1 MKRTIRHGPII
12 LRPHSRVIRHA
23 LWAGR
28 HGSGLYWPSPPGAIR
43 GWRSPGA
50 TASTLRLGVLKFG
63 YQPSE
68 NLGPRTSQ
76 LYQEGGRF
84 MAKQLAYDA
93 DARQALKRGVDKVAD
108 AVRITIG
115 PKGRNVV
122 LDKKFGSPTITND
135 GVTIAKEI
143 ELEDP
148 FENMGA
154 QLVKEVAS
162 KTNDIAGDGTTTS
175 VVLAAAIIGEGLRNV
190 TAGANPI
197 ALKVGIQKAVD
208 EVVKAIK
215 EQSVQISER
224 EKIAQ
229 VATIS
234 AADPTIGEM
243 IANAMAKVGKDGV
256 ITVEESK
263 GIEDELKLV
272 DGMQFDKGYI
282 SAYMVTDTT
291 RMEATIEDPYI
302 LITEKK
308 ISAVADLL
316 PVLEKVVQSGR
327 PLLIIAEDVEGEA
340 LATLIVNK
348 LRGTFTAVAV
358 KAPGFG
364 DRRKAMLQDIAIL
377 TGGQVISEELGL
389 KLDAVRL
396 DQLGKARKVNITK
409 DDTTIV
415 EGGGKQDDIKG
426 RINQI
431 KAEIEK
437 STSDWDKEK
446 LQERLAKL
454 AGGVAVIKVGAATET
469 ELKEKKHRMEDAV
482 SATRAAVEEGIV
494 PGGGAVLVHS
504 IKALDKLKLEGD
516 EATGLQLVR
525 RALEE
530 PLRQIVNNGG
540 WEGSVVVEKVKS
552 LARGMGFDA
561 NKGEYVDM
569 VKAGIIDPTKVTRS
583 ALQNAASIAAML
595 LTTEALVSD
604 IPEKKAPAPAPSM
617 PDY

>member
-1 MKRTIRHGPII
+1 
-12 LRPHSRVIRHA
+12 
-23 LWAGR
+23 
-28 HGSGLYWPSPPGAIR
+28 
-43 GWRSPGA
+43 
-50 TASTLRLGVLKFG
+50 
-63 YQPSE
+63 
-68 NLGPRTSQ
+68 
-76 LYQEGGRF
+76 

-93 DARQALKRGVDKVAD
+93 EARSALKRGVDKVAD

-175 VVLAAAIIGEGLRNV
+175 VVLAAAIIGDGLRNV
-190 TAGANPI
+190 TAGANPML
-197 ALKVGIQKAVD
+197 LKSGIQKAVD

-215 EQSVQISER
+215 EQSVQISDR

-229 VATIS
+229 VASIS
-234 AADPTIGEM
+234 AADPAIGEKV
-243 IANAMAKVGKDGV
+243 ADAMEKVGKDGV

-377 TGGQVISEELGL
+377 TGGQVIS
-389 KLDAVRL
+389 
-396 DQLGKARKVNITK
+396 
-409 DDTTIV
+409 
-415 EGGGKQDDIKG
+415 
-426 RINQI
+426 
-431 KAEIEK
+431 
-437 STSDWDKEK
+437 
-446 LQERLAKL
+446 
-454 AGGVAVIKVGAATET
+454 
-469 ELKEKKHRMEDAV
+469 
-482 SATRAAVEEGIV
+482 
-494 PGGGAVLVHS
+494 
-504 IKALDKLKLEGD
+504 D
-516 EATGLQLVR
+516 ELVR

-530 PLRQIVNNGG
+530 PLRQIVNNAG
-540 WEGSVVVEKVKS
+540 WEGSVVVEKVKG
-552 LARGMGFDA
+552 LPKGQGFDA
-561 NKGEYVDM
+561 NKGEYTDM
-569 VKAGIIDPTKVTRS
+569 LKAGIVDPTKVTRS

-604 IPEKKAPAPAPSM
+604 IPEKKKEAPAPSM

>member
-1 MKRTIRHGPII
+1 
-12 LRPHSRVIRHA
+12 
-23 LWAGR
+23 
-28 HGSGLYWPSPPGAIR
+28 
-43 GWRSPGA
+43 
-50 TASTLRLGVLKFG
+50 
-63 YQPSE
+63 
-68 NLGPRTSQ
+68 
-76 LYQEGGRF
+76 

-93 DARQALKRGVDKVAD
+93 DARSSLKRGVDKVAD

-175 VVLAAAIIGEGLRNV
+175 VVLASAIIGEGLRNV
-190 TAGANPI
+190 TAGANPMQ
-197 ALKVGIQKAVD
+197 LKLGIQKAVD

-224 EKIAQ
+224 ERIAQ

-234 AADPTIGEM
+234 SGDTKIGEM
-243 IANAMAKVGKDGV
+243 VANAMEKVGKDGV

-282 SAYMVTDTT
+282 SPYMVTDAT
-291 RMEATIEDPYI
+291 RMEAVLEDPYI

-340 LATLIVNK
+340 QATLIVNK

-389 KLDAVRL
+389 KLDSVRL
-396 DQLGKARKVNITK
+396 DQLGKARRVTVTK
-409 DDTTIV
+409 DDTTVV
-415 EGGGKQDDIKG
+415 EGAGKQDEIKG

-437 STSDWDKEK
+437 TTSDWDKEK

-504 IKALDKLKLEGD
+504 IKSLDNLKVSGD
-516 EATGLQLVR
+516 EATGVQLVR

-530 PLRQIVNNGG
+530 PIRQIVNNAG
-540 WEGSVVVEKVKS
+540 WEGSVVVEKVKG
-552 LARGMGFDA
+552 LPKGQGFDA
-561 NKGEYVDM
+561 NKGEYTDM

-604 IPEKKAPAPAPSM
+604 IPEKKKEAPAPAM